1 MNAHWTTI
9 SGGGGF
15 VLPINSILI
24 AEGDLAA

>member
-1 MNAHWTTI
+1 MNDHWTTV
-9 SGGGGF
+9 SGGGF

>member
-9 SGGGGF
+9 SGGGF
-15 VLPINSILI
+15 VLSINSILI

>member
-1 MNAHWTTI
+1 MNNHWIII
-9 SGGGGF
+9 SGGGF

>member
-1 MNAHWTTI
+1 MNNHWTTI
-9 SGGGGF
+9 SGGGF

>member
-1 MNAHWTTI
+1 MNNHWITI
-9 SGGGGF
+9 SEGGF

>member
-1 MNAHWTTI
+1 MNNHWMTI
-9 SGGGGF
+9 SGGGF